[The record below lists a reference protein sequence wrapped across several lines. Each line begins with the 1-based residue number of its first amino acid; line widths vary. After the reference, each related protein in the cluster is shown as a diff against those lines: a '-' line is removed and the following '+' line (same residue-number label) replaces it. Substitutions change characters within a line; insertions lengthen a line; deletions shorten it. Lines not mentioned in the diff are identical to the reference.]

1 MPDGLL
7 LFENRKHPSPPLV
20 ETGKQKTQKVEK
32 NMKTLKLF
40 VLACCL
46 AFCCQTVSAAR
57 VVVVVPSGHESDAII
72 NAPNQYIGEIDLYT
86 LRPITI
92 DKLKFSVTSA
102 NLINNI
108 CLVDCNGAIVAG
120 PVDAVP
126 MGAYSSFQFSDPV
139 QVPKGKSSYTLVGRL
154 STGFTNGETFTVCPI
169 PTDDLRH
176 HRKSFRRDEVEV
188 VVLPR
193 HRCGSQI
200 TACSGVLNISTDSSS
215 PAFSVVAGGSVGVV
229 VGTYKLRAIAEPVR
243 LYSLGLKLE
252 TNPGPGDIIQ
262 ATIWDSTGQVGN
274 AIFVGNQHWAVSV
287 FSQPVYI
294 PADAEKVLMIRVDL
308 ALIGVAQSGKSGD
321 VVKVDYDDTRPE
333 NTLAGGVITG
343 QEVPVTGTTDVAGVR
358 MFKSYP
364 TFALDPLPSTG
375 IAGDGR
381 LLLFKVTASPAGPVT
396 INKMSFRIGGVGT
409 FNDWASLVVYSDST
423 YSHIVK
429 SYGGLVGRGLI
440 NLTNQPV
447 ALMYPRVVIP
457 AGSTYYFELLGDCSG
472 VAVTTLLGNDS
483 SGSSTCFDNND
494 YMMWSPNT
502 TTMSQ
507 PWDCDWW
514 NGYGLP
520 GLPSSGITQTRTQ

>member
-1 MPDGLL
+1 MKKTLLVSVVAL
-7 LFENRKHPSPPLV
+7 LFAGL
-20 ETGKQKTQKVEK
+20 KT
-32 NMKTLKLF
+32 
-40 VLACCL
+40 
-46 AFCCQTVSAAR
+46 
-57 VVVVVPSGHESDAII
+57 DA
-72 NAPNQYIGEIDLYT
+72 
-86 LRPITI
+86 
-92 DKLKFSVTSA
+92 S
-102 NLINNI
+102 
-108 CLVDCNGAIVAG
+108 
-120 PVDAVP
+120 
-126 MGAYSSFQFSDPV
+126 
-139 QVPKGKSSYTLVGRL
+139 
-154 STGFTNGETFTVCPI
+154 
-169 PTDDLRH
+169 
-176 HRKSFRRDEVEV
+176 
-188 VVLPR
+188 
-193 HRCGSQI
+193 
-200 TACSGVLNISTDSSS
+200 VLNISSGGENREALVNTPNQELGQIHVTTHGRQVAISDIVFHLNTDKPVYNITMSDENGAVVAGPFDAMLTKSGADVRLTDTITFPIGTHAYTIRGTLSMGFENGEMLSIWTVPNLDWHDGQKPYRSVGATGNHVEVRPKSVVSGATITACKGGTLSISTDPSS
-215 PAFSVVAGGSVGVV
+215 PAFSVASGGSAGVV
-229 VGTYKLRAIAEPVR
+229 IGTYKLRAAAEPVR
-243 LYSLGLKLE
+243 LYSLGLKLG
-252 TNPGPGDIIQ
+252 TNAWPGDIIQ

-274 AIFVGNQHWAVSV
+274 AIFVGNQHWAVSILN
-287 FSQPVYI
+287 QPLYI

-308 ALIGVAQSGKSGD
+308 AHIGVAQSGKSGD
-321 VVKVDYDDTRPE
+321 VVKIDYDDTRPE

-396 INKMSFRIGGVGT
+396 INKMGFRIGGIGA

-429 SYGGLVGRGLI
+429 SYGGLVGLGII

-483 SGSSTCFDNND
+483 SGSSSCFDNND
-494 YMMWSPNT
+494 YIMWSPNT

-507 PWDCDWW
+507 PWDCDWF